1 MKGEKLRKFFSNPWT
16 VSIGG
21 TLFGFI
27 LTVLRDL
34 VKGDQVL
41 STFKTIITWFWKVLI
56 IVLTFEIKVWWML
69 IGIVLLI
76 LGLLFYSK
84 ILDSKEEKEIVIPFL
99 NYTQDTILGYK
110 WEWTW
115 EKDYFGKYGA
125 ENVHPI
131 CDKCDT
137 PLVSQ
142 YTGRLKCLRCN
153 KTYQKE
159 LPDINNVKM
168 MIHDNVKRIYFSGK
182 EM

>member
-1 MKGEKLRKFFSNPWT
+1 MGVAVFS
-16 VSIGG
+16 
-21 TLFGFI
+21 FI
-27 LTVLRDL
+27 LTIIGDVI
-34 VKGDQVL
+34 KGERIL
-41 STFKTIITWFWKVLI
+41 STFVDVIAWIWKALI
-56 IVLTFEIKVWWML
+56 IFLTFEIKVWWIL
-69 IGIVLLI
+69 IGICLLI
-76 LGLLFYSK
+76 LGLWIYSK
-84 ILDSKEEKEIVIPFL
+84 VIDSKEEKEPVIPFL
-99 NYTQDTILGYK
+99 DYTQDILLGYK

-168 MIHDNVKRIYFSGK
+168 MIHDNVKRKYYSGK
-182 EM
+182 GE